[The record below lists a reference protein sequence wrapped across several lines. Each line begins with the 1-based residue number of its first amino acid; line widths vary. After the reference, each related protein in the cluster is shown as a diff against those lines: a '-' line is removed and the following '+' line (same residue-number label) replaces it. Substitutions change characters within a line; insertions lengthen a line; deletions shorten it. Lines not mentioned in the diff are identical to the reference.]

1 MRHVPKGEGETGG
14 EGQLAA
20 HTLELG
26 TQAVGA
32 VTFSRPGARVRDEA
46 ALAAERHLVR
56 KAQKGDV
63 PAYEELVKKHQQ
75 RIFAIAGG
83 VLRRNEDLED
93 IVQQV
98 LLKVYV
104 SLKRFDLRSSFST
117 WLYKVTVN
125 ECLDYLRKKKVRK
138 LVYEADM
145 TEEQAE
151 QLNIVEDA
159 GPSQPLNASRR
170 VELRQLLDS
179 LLAHLP
185 EEEQLMLFLKEV
197 EGLTVDE
204 IGDVLKM
211 NVNTVKVRMF
221 RARGK
226 LMEIYRRRMARQQAD
241 GRRALRTAAG
251 EGRS

>member
-1 MRHVPKGEGETGG
+1 
-14 EGQLAA
+14 LAA
-20 HTLELG
+20 RTLELG
-26 TQAVGA
+26 TQAVGSVA
-32 VTFSRPGARVRDEA
+32 FSRPGARVRDEA
-46 ALAAERHLVR
+46 AIAAERDLVR
-56 KAQKGDV
+56 RAQRGDV
-63 PAYEELVKKHQQ
+63 AAYEELVRKHQQ
-75 RIFAIAGG
+75 RIFAIASG

-93 IVQQV
+93 IAQQV
-98 LLKVYV
+98 LLKVYI

-151 QLNIVEDA
+151 QLNILEDA
-159 GPSQPLNASRR
+159 GTNQPLNASRR
-170 VELRQLLDS
+170 LELRQLLDS
-179 LLAHLP
+179 LLSHLP

-204 IGDVLKM
+204 IGEVLDM

-226 LMEIYRRRMARQQAD
+226 LMDIYRRRMARQAD
-241 GRRALRTAAG
+241 GRRAFRTAAG
-251 EGRS
+251 ERKV

>member
-1 MRHVPKGEGETGG
+1 M
-14 EGQLAA
+14 AA
-20 HTLELG
+20 RALNLG
-26 TQAVGA
+26 SQVVA
-32 VTFSRPGARVRDEA
+32 PGALSKGGGRQRDPA
-46 ALAAERHLVR
+46 TIAAERECVR
-56 KAQKGDV
+56 RAQKGDV
-63 PAYEELVKKHQQ
+63 RAYEDLVRQHQQ
-75 RIFAIAGG
+75 RIFAVASG

-98 LLKVYV
+98 LLKVYL

-145 TEEQAE
+145 TEEQAD
-151 QLNIVEDA
+151 QLNILEDA
-159 GPSQPLNASRR
+159 GQAQTINASRR
-170 VELRQLLDS
+170 VELQQLLDS

-185 EEEQLMLFLKEV
+185 QEEQLMLFLKEV

-204 IGDVLKM
+204 IGEVLDM

-226 LMEIYRRRMARQQAD
+226 LMEIYRRRVARQAE
-241 GRRALRTAAG
+241 GRRAFRTATG
-251 EGRS
+251 EGSLT

>member
-1 MRHVPKGEGETGG
+1 MAARAL
-14 EGQLAA
+14 QLNP
-20 HTLELG
+20 
-26 TQAVGA
+26 QAVP
-32 VTFSRPGARVRDEA
+32 VETFRGRRVRDEA
-46 ALAAERHLVR
+46 TIAAERELVR
-56 KAQKGDV
+56 RAQRGDV
-63 PAYEELVKKHQQ
+63 AAYEELVRTHQQ
-75 RIFAIAGG
+75 RIFAVASG

-93 IVQQV
+93 IAQQV

-145 TEEQAE
+145 SEEQSE
-151 QLNIVEDA
+151 QLNILEDA
-159 GPSQPLNASRR
+159 GPEQMSASRR

-179 LLAHLP
+179 LMTHLP
-185 EEEQLMLFLKEV
+185 DEEQLMLVLKEV
-197 EGLTVDE
+197 EGLTVEE
-204 IGDVLKM
+204 IGEVLDM

-226 LMEIYRRRMARQQAD
+226 LMEIYRRRMARHGD
-241 GRRALRTAAG
+241 GRRALRAAAG
-251 EGRS
+251 ERRA

>member
-1 MRHVPKGEGETGG
+1 MN
-14 EGQLAA
+14 LAVHSMNA
-20 HTLELG
+20 PAPLRAG
-26 TQAVGA
+26 
-32 VTFSRPGARVRDEA
+32 RVRDEA
-46 ALAAERHLVR
+46 AVAAERELVR
-56 KAQKGDV
+56 QAQRGNV
-63 PAYEELVKKHQQ
+63 AAYEELARQHQQ
-75 RIFAIAGG
+75 RIFAVASG

-93 IVQQV
+93 IAQQV

-145 TEEQAE
+145 SEEQAE
-151 QLNIVEDA
+151 QWKILEDA
-159 GPSQPLNASRR
+159 GEARPISASRR
-170 VELRQLLDS
+170 VELRQLVDG

-185 EEEQLMLFLKEV
+185 EVEQLMLVLKEV
-197 EGLTVDE
+197 EGLTVEE
-204 IGDVLKM
+204 IGEALNM

-226 LMEIYRRRMARQQAD
+226 LVSIYRRRMGGKEAGRVSRAVAG
-241 GRRALRTAAG
+241 GRRD
-251 EGRS
+251 

>member
-1 MRHVPKGEGETGG
+1 MPHVPKSEDMQGG
-14 EGQLAA
+14 KVQVAA
-20 HTLELG
+20 RALELG
-26 TQAVGA
+26 PQTVAPVA
-32 VTFSRPGARVRDEA
+32 FTRPGARVRDEV
-46 ALAAERHLVR
+46 ALAAERDLVR
-56 KAQKGDV
+56 KAQKGDI
-63 PAYEELVKKHQQ
+63 PAYEELVRKHQQ
-75 RIFAIAGG
+75 RIFAVASG

-93 IVQQV
+93 IAQQV
-98 LLKVYV
+98 LLKVYL

-151 QLNIVEDA
+151 QLNILEDV

-185 EEEQLMLFLKEV
+185 QEEQLMLFLKEV

-204 IGDVLKM
+204 IGEVLNM

-226 LMEIYRRRMARQQAD
+226 LMEIYRRRMARQAE
-241 GRRALRTAAG
+241 GRRAFRTAAG

>member
-1 MRHVPKGEGETGG
+1 MNASAIEIARPAFAGPATATATG
-14 EGQLAA
+14 
-20 HTLELG
+20 
-26 TQAVGA
+26 
-32 VTFSRPGARVRDEA
+32 RVRDEA
-46 ALAAERHLVR
+46 AMAAERDLVKR
-56 KAQKGDV
+56 AQKGSIA
-63 PAYEELVKKHQQ
+63 AYEELVRKHQQ
-75 RIFAIAGG
+75 RIFAIASG

-138 LVYEADM
+138 LTYEADL
-145 TEEQAE
+145 TEDQAE
-151 QLNIVEDA
+151 QMNILEDA
-159 GPSQPLNASRR
+159 GPAKPVGASQRL
-170 VELRQLLDS
+170 EMRQLLDR
-179 LLAHLP
+179 LMAHLP
-185 EEEQLMLFLKEV
+185 EEEQLMLVLKEV

-204 IGDVLKM
+204 IGEVLDM

-226 LMEIYRRRMARQQAD
+226 LVQIHRRQMARQGQ
-241 GRRALRTAAG
+241 GQRALGTTAG
-251 EGRS
+251 ERRR

>member
-1 MRHVPKGEGETGG
+1 MKHVPKTENSSGGQKQVASGALNLGSQMVAPVEVSRTG
-14 EGQLAA
+14 
-20 HTLELG
+20 
-26 TQAVGA
+26 
-32 VTFSRPGARVRDEA
+32 RVRDEA
-46 ALAAERHLVR
+46 AIAAERECVR
-56 KAQKGDV
+56 RAQKGDV
-63 PAYEELVKKHQQ
+63 QAYEELVRKHQQ
-75 RIFAIAGG
+75 RIFAVASG

-98 LLKVYV
+98 LLKIYI

-151 QLNIVEDA
+151 QLNILEDA
-159 GPSQPLNASRR
+159 GPAREVSASRR
-170 VELRQLLDS
+170 VELQQLLDS
-179 LLAHLP
+179 LMSQLP
-185 EEEQLMLFLKEV
+185 QEEQLMLFLKEV

-204 IGDVLKM
+204 IGEVLDM

-226 LMEIYRRRMARQQAD
+226 LVEIYRKRTARQ
-241 GRRALRTAAG
+241 GNRRRVLRTAAG
-251 EGRS
+251 EGSLT

>member
-1 MRHVPKGEGETGG
+1 MQAGTM
-14 EGQLAA
+14 
-20 HTLELG
+20 ELG
-26 TQAVGA
+26 PHPFEPAVVSPPAG
-32 VTFSRPGARVRDEA
+32 RVRDEA
-46 ALAAERHLVR
+46 AVAAERELVR
-56 KAQKGDV
+56 QAQKGDV
-63 PAYEELVKKHQQ
+63 AAYEELARKHQQ
-75 RIFAIAGG
+75 RIFAVASG

-93 IVQQV
+93 IAQQV

-151 QLNIVEDA
+151 KLNILEDA
-159 GPSQPLNASRR
+159 GEAKPIDDSRR
-170 VELRQLLDS
+170 LELRQLVDG

-185 EEEQLMLFLKEV
+185 EEEQLMLVLKEV
-197 EGLTVDE
+197 EGLTVEE
-204 IGDVLKM
+204 IGEVLDM

-226 LMEIYRRRMARQQAD
+226 LIEIYRRRMTRK
-241 GRRALRTAAG
+241 GERRAYGASAG
-251 EGRS
+251 ERRG